1 MERGLGGL
9 RGGGGK
15 GEGVE
20 RWSRVGWACRS
31 LVNTSRA
38 ETDFRRH
45 PIMGSLLAAPLEK
58 LENLRTHFFCLCSQ
72 DHLHV
77 NKNPVLLIFFAALN
91 ETSRTLPSM

>member
-1 MERGLGGL
+1 MEKGLEGLKGEEGLKGG
-9 RGGGGK
+9 RVE

-58 LENLRTHFFCLCSQ
+58 LGNLRT
-72 DHLHV
+72 
-77 NKNPVLLIFFAALN
+77 NFFASVPKITSMLNRHHALN
-91 ETSRTLPSM
+91 KSLI

>member
-1 MERGLGGL
+1 MERGLEGL
-9 RGGGGK
+9 KEGGGE

-58 LENLRTHFFCLCSQ
+58 LGNLRT
-72 DHLHV
+72 
-77 NKNPVLLIFFAALN
+77 NFFASVPKITSMLNRHHALN
-91 ETSRTLPSM
+91 KFLI

>member
-1 MERGLGGL
+1 MERGLEGL
-9 RGGGGK
+9 KEGGGE

-45 PIMGSLLAAPLEK
+45 HIMGSLLAAPLEK
-58 LENLRTHFFCLCSQ
+58 LENLRT
-72 DHLHV
+72 
-77 NKNPVLLIFFAALN
+77 NFFASVPKITSMLNRQHALN
-91 ETSRTLPSM
+91 KFLI

>member
-1 MERGLGGL
+1 MERGLEGL
-9 RGGGGK
+9 KEGGGE

-58 LENLRTHFFCLCSQ
+58 LENLRTHL
-72 DHLHV
+72 
-77 NKNPVLLIFFAALN
+77 FASVPKITFMLNRYHALN
-91 ETSRTLPSM
+91 KYLI